1 MATIPTIKLPS
12 SGVAVRFRESTIADC
27 LNYCD
32 LNEAFDEALATE
44 YLNSIQEGEVNDSAL
59 WTAQDRRL
67 ALWWIFICTSKET
80 AIGYEYECQHC
91 GESHLQLVD
100 LLDLDNEA
108 TSLTIDPFFDEKMMF
123 NGVER
128 NIRLHPYD
136 GRAMMH
142 MEIVRIERDS
152 YPQDSKDY
160 AKEDAR
166 LKLYEIAHSFDFLPA
181 KPSFFGLM
189 KPKETPQTFEEA
201 LNEKY
206 AAIASMSRI
215 SEFPLLVAATK
226 AAQEKLKHGLNMTF
240 IDGKAHIVS
249 PDMPC
254 ETKTDEKGEAMV
266 TRLLI
271 PFRCSVFIPT
281 V

>member
-1 MATIPTIKLPS
+1 MANIPTIKLPS
-12 SGVAVRFRESTIADC
+12 SGLPVRFREATLADC

-32 LNEAFDEALATE
+32 LNEAFDETLATE
-44 YLNSIQEGEVNDSAL
+44 YLNSVQDGDVKDSAL

-80 AIGYEYECQHC
+80 SIGYEYECKHC
-91 GESHLQLVD
+91 GESHLQLLD

-108 TSLTIDPFFDEKMMF
+108 TSLTIEPFFDDKMIF

-128 NIRLHPYD
+128 SIRLHPYD
-136 GRAMMH
+136 GRAMTH
-142 MEIVRIERDS
+142 MEALRIERDS
-152 YPQDSKDY
+152 YPLDSKEY

-166 LKLYEIAHSFDFLPA
+166 LKLYEIAHSFDFMPA
-181 KPSFFGLM
+181 KSSFFDLM
-189 KPKETPQTFEEA
+189 KKKDEPQSFDEA

-206 AAIASMSRI
+206 AAITSMSRI

-226 AAQEKLKHGLNMTF
+226 AAHEKLKHGLNMTV
-240 IDGKAHIVS
+240 IDGKSHIVS
-249 PDMPC
+249 PPMPC
-254 ETKTDEKGEAMV
+254 ETKKDDKGEAMV